1 MPTQDAK
8 GAEALFQDGHAMKRC
23 VATALTCAG
32 LSLTAPSAAQA
43 YQIDCAI
50 LICLAGG
57 WPGSTE
63 CNEARSVF
71 ISRITPWPVEP
82 PLQIWNC
89 PLSVAYRPSQDQN
102 TLPLLHE
109 AASTPM
115 ISALQPFSAVLE
127 GGPLPSTEKD
137 EMLAL
142 IADYA
147 DDNGVADIDI
157 SGSEYDFVRS
167 IRVYNVEYARQR
179 ESGGDNGDCRRSEK
193 VRVGTYGVQGD
204 FRWSGSSVASLP
216 DAFEGLAGWG
226 ESCPSLYQRS
236 VFIDWTD
243 YQGKYG
249 YEQVNY

>member
-1 MPTQDAK
+1 
-8 GAEALFQDGHAMKRC
+8 MKRGA
-23 VATALTCAG
+23 VTALTCTG
-32 LSLTAPSAAQA
+32 LLLAAPPAAQA
-43 YQIDCAI
+43 YQVDCAI

-89 PLSVAYRPSQDQN
+89 PLGVGYRPPEDERA
-102 TLPLLHE
+102 LPLLYQ
-109 AASTPM
+109 AFGRPGPSVPP
-115 ISALQPFSAVLE
+115 PFSAVSE
-127 GGPLPSTEKD
+127 GVVPPRSGRD
-137 EMLAL
+137 EMQSL

-147 DDNGVADIDI
+147 DENGVADVDI
-157 SGSEYDFVRS
+157 SGAEYDFVRS

-179 ESGGDNGDCRRSEK
+179 ESGDGDCRRSEK
-193 VRVGTYGVQGD
+193 VRVGTYGMQGD
-204 FRWSGSSVASLP
+204 FSWSSSSVSSLP
-216 DAFEGLAGWG
+216 DAFEGRAGWG
-226 ESCPSLYQRS
+226 EDCPSLYRRA

-243 YQGKYG
+243 YQGNYG

>member
-1 MPTQDAK
+1 
-8 GAEALFQDGHAMKRC
+8 MKRGA
-23 VATALTCAG
+23 ATALSCAG
-32 LSLTAPSAAQA
+32 LLMAAPPAAQA
-43 YQIDCAI
+43 YQVDCAI

-89 PLSVAYRPSQDQN
+89 PLGVTYRPPEDEN
-102 TLPLLHE
+102 ALPLLYE
-109 AASTPM
+109 ADSRPRL
-115 ISALQPFSAVLE
+115 SVPRPFPAVLE
-127 GGPLPSTEKD
+127 EVLISRPEKD
-137 EMLAL
+137 EMLSV

-147 DDNGVADIDI
+147 DENGVADIDI

-179 ESGGDNGDCRRSEK
+179 ESGGDDGDCRRSEK

-204 FRWSGSSVASLP
+204 FGWSSSSVASLP

-226 ESCPSLYQRS
+226 EDCPSLHWRAL
-236 VFIDWTD
+236 FIDWTD
-243 YQGKYG
+243 YQGNYG
-249 YEQVNY
+249 FEQVDY

>member
-1 MPTQDAK
+1 
-8 GAEALFQDGHAMKRC
+8 MKRGA
-23 VATALTCAG
+23 ATALTCTG
-32 LSLTAPSAAQA
+32 LLLAAPPAAQA
-43 YQIDCAI
+43 YQVDCAI

-63 CNEARSVF
+63 CSEARSVF

-89 PLSVAYRPSQDQN
+89 PLGVTYRPPEDEN
-102 TLPLLHE
+102 ALPLLYQ
-109 AASTPM
+109 AVSRPRP
-115 ISALQPFSAVLE
+115 SVPRPFPTVLE
-127 GGPLPSTEKD
+127 EVPIPRHEKD
-137 EMLAL
+137 EMLSL

-147 DDNGVADIDI
+147 DENGVADIDI

-167 IRVYNVEYARQR
+167 IRVYNIEYARQR
-179 ESGGDNGDCRRSEK
+179 ESGGDDGDCRRSEK

-204 FRWSGSSVASLP
+204 FGWSGSSVTSLP

-226 ESCPSLYQRS
+226 EDCPSLYRRA

-243 YQGKYG
+243 YQGNYG
-249 YEQVNY
+249 FEQVDY